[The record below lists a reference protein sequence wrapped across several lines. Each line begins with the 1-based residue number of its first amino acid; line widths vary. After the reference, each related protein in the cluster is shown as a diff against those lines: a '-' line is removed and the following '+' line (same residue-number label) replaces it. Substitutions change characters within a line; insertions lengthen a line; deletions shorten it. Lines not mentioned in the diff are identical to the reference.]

1 MANVKTGWLEDNTG
15 EKFAPKTYPSQVIM
29 RDGKTLE
36 DSDIAYIDET
46 DSDFIDD
53 IEKDASDTILVP
65 IEASGFTLNEATGR
79 YEQTITVAGMTA
91 VSGGIWD
98 IVRSGSVLT
107 EEEAEIVANITDVER
122 LENGVKI
129 SCIEAPAQTYTLVL
143 YGTFVNSGETLVSSM
158 PAWFNRVE
166 AVENKVGSSDISGI
180 GDGTVTGA
188 IRDINSSMKEINDAS
203 ILAHCNWIPIT
214 PYSGANHSDGSSYA
228 KIGTKVLLNLSVGS
242 LNTSGVNTV
251 FEMPAGYRP
260 MRKIETVMS
269 DGTANGTSCP
279 VSIGKYGSITAYTK
293 TGYCIGY
300 IEYEAFL

>member
-65 IEASGFTLNEATGR
+65 VEASGFTLNEATGR

-166 AVENKVGSSDISGI
+166 AVESKVGSADINGI

-188 IRDINSSMKEINDAS
+188 IGELAYNRPYYKMTNGTTTEFQFELTSNKQYLLIAGYHGYGLHHNDDTTGVYLVGYQKGYYAPVVSLHSST
-203 ILAHCNWIPIT
+203 L
-214 PYSGANHSDGSSYA
+214 
-228 KIGTKVLLNLSVGS
+228 
-242 LNTSGVNTV
+242 SGVTIDKNTGILTV
-251 FEMPAGYRP
+251 AFNKSGENYRATLVP
-260 MRKIETVMS
+260 L
-269 DGTANGTSCP
+269 C
-279 VSIGKYGSITAYTK
+279 
-293 TGYCIGY
+293 
-300 IEYEAFL
+300 